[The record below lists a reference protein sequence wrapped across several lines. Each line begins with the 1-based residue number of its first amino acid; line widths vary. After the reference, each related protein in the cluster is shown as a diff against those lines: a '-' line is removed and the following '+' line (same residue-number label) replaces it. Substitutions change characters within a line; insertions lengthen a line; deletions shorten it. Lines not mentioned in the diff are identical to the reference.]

1 MKLFLYLSI
10 PLLILD
16 QATKWWIVDSFNAPP
31 NYVAKPGC
39 EEPYDPEKHHEI
51 QVIPGF
57 FNIVRVHNTGMAFG
71 IGNGTAAAK
80 VIFPVIACFAIGL
93 ISWLWRKN
101 AFPNLISKVAV
112 ALLLPGILG
121 NLIDRL
127 LPCRGYVVD
136 FLDFILP
143 FYDRIVPRSGGHFPS
158 FNVADSCICVA
169 AGLLIIS
176 AFKGE
181 PEEAKETTDS
191 KNGNSEDGDDA
202 GTSS

>member
-16 QATKWWIVDSFNAPP
+16 QASKWWIVDNFNAPP
-31 NYVAKPGC
+31 NHVAKPGC
-39 EEPYDPEKHHEI
+39 EEPYTAEKYDQI
-51 QVIPGF
+51 QVISGF

-71 IGNGTAAAK
+71 IGNGTKAAK
-80 VIFPVIACFAIGL
+80 IIFPIIASLAIGM
-93 ISWLWRKN
+93 ITWLWRKG
-101 AFPNLISKVAV
+101 AFPTMVSKLAV

-143 FYDRIVPRSGGHFPS
+143 FYGKISSNGSNHFPS
-158 FNVADSCICVA
+158 FNVADSCICIA
-169 AGLLIIS
+169 AALLIIS

-181 PEEAKETTDS
+181 PEPETEAET
-191 KNGNSEDGDDA
+191 
-202 GTSS
+202 